1 MCFEI
6 GRGSVCIDRD
16 SVWRDR
22 EECVKIKRGSVREER
37 NRGRD
42 RVRSE

>member
-1 MCFEI
+1 MCFGIE
-6 GRGSVCIDRD
+6 RGSVCRDRE

-37 NRGRD
+37 
-42 RVRSE
+42 